1 MKPVDN
7 SDIIIMETFLTHPG
21 IIIRLPGD
29 KCTFILLKYSRKSD
43 LIKPSISQQYEAR
56 QGNDTGYG
64 LCFWKGR
71 VDKN

>member
-1 MKPVDN
+1 
-7 SDIIIMETFLTHPG
+7 METFLTYPV
-21 IIIRLPGD
+21 IIIRLPGY
-29 KCTFILLKYSRKSD
+29 KGISILLKYSRKSD